1 MTTANVYVLKG
12 EVLHGGP
19 QPANLAAL
27 KGEVLYGATPSAKVT
42 AVKME
47 VLYSIAVY
55 TPPVSRRRVCVVVTR

>member
-47 VLYSIAVY
+47 VLYSL
-55 TPPVSRRRVCVVVTR
+55 VSTWPKSHRRATVVVTR